1 MENILDNSENYLRI
15 FTPEDIVIDR
25 TLPKHKAL
33 GKTGKQAKSDG
44 YDSDGNESDG
54 YDLRIDGT
62 PANRLT
68 FVSSNSSEPRLVES
82 KEKKTRKWLRF
93 FGIGKKEKKETFE
106 IDVLDFFSSV
116 KLSCEESIA
125 SYRDR
130 TQQYVKA
137 LEKAKSMNQVALAD
151 EIAGKIEQTKYESIL
166 LAEGYGKKITEQQAV
181 EFVRKT
187 DKGVR
192 LTYIK
197 NYARMIPDEIC
208 EKKRK
213 VDELLVFDNY
223 AVMHYDSGIPS
234 FRMTKEE
241 EERERARK
249 SDPILFGL
257 IKGTKC
263 LYYIGDWTDDD
274 CDLTLEELMDKGE
287 FSEEDITIKDNPLI

>member
-33 GKTGKQAKSDG
+33 AKTVKQC
-44 YDSDGNESDG
+44 ESDG
-54 YDLRIDGT
+54 YDLDVDGS
-62 PANRLT
+62 PASRLT
-68 FVSSNSSEPRLVES
+68 FVSSNSSEPRLADGT

-125 SYRDR
+125 SYRER

-137 LEKAKSMNQVALAD
+137 LEKAKSMNQEALAD

-263 LYYIGDWTDDD
+263 LYYIGDWADDD
-274 CDLTLEELMDKGE
+274 CGLTLDELIDKGE

>member
-1 MENILDNSENYLRI
+1 MEKILDNSENYLRI

-25 TLPKHKAL
+25 TLPKYKAL
-33 GKTGKQAKSDG
+33 TGTGKKG
-44 YDSDGNESDG
+44 ESDG
-54 YDLRIDGT
+54 YDLAVDGS
-62 PANRLT
+62 PASRLT
-68 FVSSNSSEPRLVES
+68 FVSSNSSEPRLADGA
-82 KEKKTRKWLRF
+82 KEKKHRKWLRF
-93 FGIGKKEKKETFE
+93 FGIGKKEKQETFE

-116 KLSCEESIA
+116 KLSCEESVA
-125 SYRDR
+125 AYRDR

-137 LEKAKSMNQVALAD
+137 LEKAKSMNQEALAD
-151 EIAGKIEQTKYESIL
+151 EIVGKIEQTKYESIL
-166 LAEGYGKKITEQQAV
+166 FAEGYGKKITEQQAV

-192 LTYIK
+192 LTYLK

-213 VDELLVFDNY
+213 ADELLVFDNY

-274 CDLTLEELMDKGE
+274 CDLTLEELMDKGK
-287 FSEEDITIKDNPLI
+287 FSEEDITIKDNPF